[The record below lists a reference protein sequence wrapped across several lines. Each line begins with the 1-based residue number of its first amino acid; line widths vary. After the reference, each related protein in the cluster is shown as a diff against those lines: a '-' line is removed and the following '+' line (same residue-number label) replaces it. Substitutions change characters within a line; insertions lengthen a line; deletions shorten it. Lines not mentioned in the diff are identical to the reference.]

1 MRSERRACELMNIRR
16 SVFRYASRRDD
27 SALRQ
32 RLTALATEYPR
43 YGYTLL
49 HGMLAAEK
57 LVVNPKRTYRIYR
70 EEQLQVRTK
79 RRKRLAK
86 RPRVEM
92 AVPDAP
98 NQRWS
103 MDFVS
108 DQLATGR
115 RFRILNVVDD
125 HTRECVIQVVDFSI
139 SGERVSRVLAE
150 MTNTRGLPAQIVSDN
165 GPEFTSKA
173 MFLWAQQ
180 RGVKLHFIQPGKPTQ
195 NAFVESYNGK
205 FRDAC
210 LNEHWFVTIADA
222 RRHIDVWRVHYN
234 TVRPHSSLGNRTPEQ
249 FRLAGE
255 KGCGKDGHCV
265 TLENSSSFPL
275 SHSHH
280 HDDNSTNSSLS

>member
-1 MRSERRACELMNIRR
+1 MNIRR

-70 EEQLQVRTK
+70 EEKLQVRT
-79 RRKRLAK
+79 
-86 RPRVEM
+86 
-92 AVPDAP
+92 
-98 NQRWS
+98 S
-103 MDFVS
+103 
-108 DQLATGR
+108 
-115 RFRILNVVDD
+115 FRILNVVDD

-139 SGERVSRVLAE
+139 SGERVSRVLGE
-150 MTNTRGLPAQIVSDN
+150 MANTRGLPAQIVSDN

-180 RGVKLHFIQPGKPTQ
+180 SGVKLHFIQPGKPTQ

-222 RRHIDVWRVHYN
+222 RRHIKVWRVHYN
-234 TVRPHSSLGNRTPEQ
+234 TVRPHGSLGNRTPEQ